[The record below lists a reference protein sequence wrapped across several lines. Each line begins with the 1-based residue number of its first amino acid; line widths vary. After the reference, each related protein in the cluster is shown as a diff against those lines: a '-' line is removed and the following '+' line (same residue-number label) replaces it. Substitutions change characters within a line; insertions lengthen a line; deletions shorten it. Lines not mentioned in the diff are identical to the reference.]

1 MFESIVSINGEPLR
15 PGIKELVKNT
25 VRDVIDRLL
34 GKRPANW

>member
-1 MFESIVSINGEPLR
+1 MSGPIVSINGESLR

-34 GKRPANW
+34 GKRPTGS